1 MNVTVSSAGS
11 TTIDVLTTTS
21 NASGIL
27 TALFFKSDY
36 DNVFSREGIDEELIA
51 KYGNAWTAEQVEQ
64 ANNGGYTLQYISL
77 PPETE
82 FVMLISVSSAAG
94 KATLKKEIIATEPYV
109 DPSAEWITVSSEAT
123 FVCGF
128 FFNQSIPSL
137 SNVINI
143 TNLKVEKLADRDL
156 FRLTD
161 AFSVSRI
168 PELAASGIYSDLS
181 GSPYYF
187 YMDATDPNN
196 VKVVNEVCQLGI
208 VHNEYGA
215 MSVGNDFNIQG
226 GEEYQHGTYNR
237 AEGTIRIGVLICYAD
252 SQQLFVT
259 PFNSTLYLNP
269 ETPGNSVSTENFKK
283 DPVAI
288 PW

>member
-1 MNVTVSSAGS
+1 M
-11 TTIDVLTTTS
+11 
-21 NASGIL
+21 
-27 TALFFKSDY
+27 
-36 DNVFSREGIDEELIA
+36 
-51 KYGNAWTAEQVEQ
+51 
-64 ANNGGYTLQYISL
+64 
-77 PPETE
+77 
-82 FVMLISVSSAAG
+82 
-94 KATLKKEIIATEPYV
+94 
-109 DPSAEWITVSSEAT
+109 
-123 FVCGF
+123 
-128 FFNQSIPSL
+128 
-137 SNVINI
+137 INI

-283 DPVAI
+283 DPVSI

>member
-1 MNVTVSSAGS
+1 M
-11 TTIDVLTTTS
+11 
-21 NASGIL
+21 
-27 TALFFKSDY
+27 
-36 DNVFSREGIDEELIA
+36 
-51 KYGNAWTAEQVEQ
+51 
-64 ANNGGYTLQYISL
+64 
-77 PPETE
+77 
-82 FVMLISVSSAAG
+82 
-94 KATLKKEIIATEPYV
+94 
-109 DPSAEWITVSSEAT
+109 
-123 FVCGF
+123 
-128 FFNQSIPSL
+128 
-137 SNVINI
+137 INI

-269 ETPGNSVSTENFKK
+269 RNARKQCFDRKFQERPCRNSLVSQDPRKQRHRPFFRPVFCYLAKRLYICTPRNGITIKF
-283 DPVAI
+283 
-288 PW
+288 